1 MTTSLLNETQAKQE
15 EQFSASCFVSHSGVS
30 LKPAYYQTILENRP
44 TTGFFEIHAENY
56 LSQGGPAAYFLRQ
69 IRQHYD
75 MTIHGVGLSI
85 GGENHLDI
93 EHLNKVAQLVEEI
106 QPAYFSE
113 HLAWSTHDQ
122 HFYNDLLPIRY
133 DKDSL
138 DRVCQHIDQVQT
150 QMKQPILIEN
160 PSTYL
165 TFADSDFSET
175 DFLREMVKRTG
186 CGLLLDINNVEVS
199 CFNQGKKAIDY
210 LENFP
215 LEAVKQ
221 IHLAGHTLDDNPVVA
236 LKIDSHDE
244 AVSQDVW
251 SLYQY
256 ALQRLGDCPTLIERD
271 GNLPELV
278 ELLAEA
284 EFADRI
290 RHAVKQGG
298 LVNAS

>member
-1 MTTSLLNETQAKQE
+1 MMTNSLLNETQAKQE
-15 EQFSASCFVSHSGVS
+15 EPCSASCFASHSGVS
-30 LKPAYYQTILENRP
+30 LKPVYYQTILEHRP
-44 TTGFFEIHAENY
+44 AIGFFEIHAENY

-69 IRQHYD
+69 IRQEYD

-85 GGENHLDI
+85 GGENPLDI

-113 HLAWSTHDQ
+113 HLAWSTHDH

-133 DKDSL
+133 NKDSL

-150 QMKQPILIEN
+150 RMKRPILMEN

-165 TFADSDFSET
+165 AFADNDFSET
-175 DFLREMVKRTG
+175 DFIREMVKRTG

-199 CFNQGKKAIDY
+199 CFNQGRQAIEY
-210 LENFP
+210 LEGFP
-215 LEAVKQ
+215 SEAVKQ
-221 IHLAGHTLDDNPVVA
+221 IHLAGHTLDDNPIVP
-236 LKIDSHDE
+236 LKIDSHDD

-256 ALQRLGDCPTLIERD
+256 TLQRLGDCPTLIERD
-271 GNLPELV
+271 GNLPKLV
-278 ELLAEA
+278 ELIAEA

-290 RHAVKQGG
+290 RRAVKQGG
-298 LVNAS
+298 SVDA